1 MSSLDLL
8 IARPLLYLC
17 RYLASINEAAA
28 PTVLCVD
35 VVTGLPG
42 MEVGAPGWCDD
53 GVGPHQHVNV
63 CSRGRGVSA
72 VVSTPSA
79 HRFKSPK

>member
-8 IARPLLYLC
+8 IARALLYLC

-35 VVTGLPG
+35 VVTALLG
-42 MEVGAPGWCDD
+42 MEVRASGWCDYA
-53 GVGPHQHVNV
+53 VGPHQHVNV
-63 CSRGRGVSA
+63 FQGPGSFSSCQHS
-72 VVSTPSA
+72 SA
-79 HRFKSPK
+79 HRFKSLK